1 MYHFLTAPTEHRIQI
16 DFVEQFDIRP
26 SSSCNLAGVEL
37 KDGGTDFSP
46 SIGNKIVIFCTEN
59 FHEKNFCHIK
69 NYNFGYLFSGTFC
82 NSRPPTQKSS
92 GNVMRIKYYT
102 NSDHPNLGFKAKISI
117 ATCGGT
123 MHVTSKAISHATSP
137 SFPDSYPEN
146 TECLWNIIGP
156 EGHYLKFDFDT
167 FNLELPGSVDNCTDV
182 DRLGTRNTI
191 LKKWPVYWIEYYP
204 DQIILLFHFRYT
216 RKT

>member
-1 MYHFLTAPTEHRIQI
+1 M
-16 DFVEQFDIRP
+16 
-26 SSSCNLAGVEL
+26 EL

-46 SIGNKIVIFCTEN
+46 SIGNEIVIFCTEN
-59 FHEKNFCHIK
+59 FHEKNCFAVFFHRWNMYNFFAILK
-69 NYNFGYLFSGTFC
+69 NYSFGYLFSGTFC

-156 EGHYLKFDFDT
+156 EGHYLKLDFDT

-182 DRLGTRNTI
+182 DRLGKRNMSF
-191 LKKWPVYWIEYYP
+191 KK
-204 DQIILLFHFRYT
+204 
-216 RKT
+216 

>member
-1 MYHFLTAPTEHRIQI
+1 ML
-16 DFVEQFDIRP
+16 
-26 SSSCNLAGVEL
+26 
-37 KDGGTDFSP
+37 GTC
-46 SIGNKIVIFCTEN
+46 II
-59 FHEKNFCHIK
+59 FCHIK
-69 NYNFGYLFSGTFC
+69 DYNFGYFFSGTFC

-182 DRLGTRNTI
+182 DRLGKRNIPFKKMASIPDRI
-191 LKKWPVYWIEYYP
+191 LPRSNYFA
-204 DQIILLFHFRYT
+204 LSL
-216 RKT
+216 

>member
-1 MYHFLTAPTEHRIQI
+1 M
-16 DFVEQFDIRP
+16 
-26 SSSCNLAGVEL
+26 EL

-59 FHEKNFCHIK
+59 FHEKIFCHIK
-69 NYNFGYLFSGTFC
+69 DYNFGYLFSGTFC

-117 ATCGGT
+117 AKCGGT

-156 EGHYLKFDFDT
+156 EGHYLKLDFDT

-182 DRLGTRNTI
+182 DRLGKRNI
-191 LKKWPVYWIEYYP
+191 PFKKMANIP
-204 DQIILLFHFRYT
+204 D
-216 RKT
+216 

>member
-1 MYHFLTAPTEHRIQI
+1 MEPIFHQALVTK
-16 DFVEQFDIRP
+16 
-26 SSSCNLAGVEL
+26 LL
-37 KDGGTDFSP
+37 FSV
-46 SIGNKIVIFCTEN
+46 KEN
-59 FHEKNFCHIK
+59 FQEKNCCHIE
-69 NYNFGYLFSGTFC
+69 NYNFGYFFSGTFC

-182 DRLGTRNTI
+182 DRLGKRNMSF
-191 LKKWPVYWIEYYP
+191 KK
-204 DQIILLFHFRYT
+204 
-216 RKT
+216 